1 MRTRYFDI
9 LSIKFASSKERLLVL
24 QDVGV
29 DCCLLGQA
37 VSAVNNSFW
46 SSSHNKSYVMQCFQI
61 NLERVLSCG
70 QNSARDLNI
79 LKRESRDI
87 VRWFIT
93 ITIFLQYF
101 KRLNS
106 HHFFLFSRWNLN
118 SVQSGIPHIFMEQY
132 AVLLDLPFALLWSAH
147 LDWAEATIYIVVL
160 LTTFTFFTSYDQAIH
175 RYRCI
180 SPLVTWWITI
190 IVLMSKAC

>member
-9 LSIKFASSKERLLVL
+9 LSIQFASSKECLLVL
-24 QDVGV
+24 QDMGV

-61 NLERVLSCG
+61 NLERVLSLWSELCKR
-70 QNSARDLNI
+70 SEYFR
-79 LKRESRDI
+79 RESRDI

-106 HHFFLFSRWNLN
+106 HQFFYFQDEISILFNLVYLTFSWN
-118 SVQSGIPHIFMEQY
+118 SMQ
-132 AVLLDLPFALLWSAH
+132 
-147 LDWAEATIYIVVL
+147 
-160 LTTFTFFTSYDQAIH
+160 
-175 RYRCI
+175 C
-180 SPLVTWWITI
+180 
-190 IVLMSKAC
+190 C